1 MTSYRDIW
9 LRKQRHSKAIISK
22 NNAARE
28 LLLKQE
34 RPDIGDTSDS
44 SFSSV
49 PGPDRVYWREHQAE
63 GYDPRLQWMQ
73 GENGQ
78 FYYDGRSG
86 ARSFSQPEGFLTHD
100 EETIVINSIYDATDH
115 TITPEQAARLF
126 SSALGESDEE
136 GVQSWA
142 RGLAQVNGG
151 ASRDYIPQIRQR
163 AEEIRRDTLTSL
175 ARQGIYT
182 TAYVNHNPTG
192 EGLEEAQRALQE
204 EPVEE
209 VDFGDSVEVQR
220 TGEDTRGRPL
230 TEEEERELQQ
240 GVEEQLER
248 NRQRSSVSEPEPTRE
263 VPEYVKAGI
272 KEEIYQQLSPWGKE
286 ALSSPNLRATRKLWE
301 GAVDVIVVK
310 ANDAVK
316 PPSYTE
322 SGASVSNS
330 ADKQGRPLTEMKRR
344 GGILNWM
351 RNVPRGEFNAANQ
364 IIDRYN
370 REVDAGREEGPKKKK
385 ARRLSFS
392 QWMVERDKTFQS
404 ALTRAFTAQQ
414 TNKRDSGSYY
424 TPSVANFSNSGSSV
438 IGVPTS
444 SWIAQNG
451 QTVRERH
458 QKVDSFLRTPIP
470 SYAKVF
476 PPQDCK
482 EGSPLVSRSNYA
494 NFVRSL
500 VEAWMNC
507 NKEKITSPVKRVNL
521 ENWGFG
527 ENTANGIQ
535 SSIAMGSGTNNAVA
549 SIDANGEVEASITWS
564 GGGGEYYVGSFGA
577 SAKSTPIYP
586 NKEIEQALSDAIS
599 DESISVDDRKK
610 LRNILRGWRRYGQP
624 HPSER
629 VRGQINRRGAHDAI
643 GGFFKRFLED
653 PSATKI
659 SNGPLSPYVSDLY
672 SRFGFVNGRIALR
685 HNILWSAVTAFPE
698 YVPESE
704 LSKWVDD
711 AGNLIQ
717 KSFLVADTKKRD
729 TIIKDNPLDGLQHM
743 LSDLIMKQDNSES
756 KEKETAWTTEFF
768 MEHQGFETEEEYEEW
783 LQSLNGLVTGP
794 IEDED

>member
-1 MTSYRDIW
+1 M
-9 LRKQRHSKAIISK
+9 
-22 NNAARE
+22 
-28 LLLKQE
+28 
-34 RPDIGDTSDS
+34 
-44 SFSSV
+44 
-49 PGPDRVYWREHQAE
+49 
-63 GYDPRLQWMQ
+63 
-73 GENGQ
+73 
-78 FYYDGRSG
+78 
-86 ARSFSQPEGFLTHD
+86 
-100 EETIVINSIYDATDH
+100 
-115 TITPEQAARLF
+115 
-126 SSALGESDEE
+126 
-136 GVQSWA
+136 
-142 RGLAQVNGG
+142 
-151 ASRDYIPQIRQR
+151 
-163 AEEIRRDTLTSL
+163 
-175 ARQGIYT
+175 
-182 TAYVNHNPTG
+182 
-192 EGLEEAQRALQE
+192 
-204 EPVEE
+204 
-209 VDFGDSVEVQR
+209 
-220 TGEDTRGRPL
+220 
-230 TEEEERELQQ
+230 
-240 GVEEQLER
+240 
-248 NRQRSSVSEPEPTRE
+248 
-263 VPEYVKAGI
+263 
-272 KEEIYQQLSPWGKE
+272 
-286 ALSSPNLRATRKLWE
+286 
-301 GAVDVIVVK
+301 VK

>member
-100 EETIVINSIYDATDH
+100 EETIVINSFYDATDH

-151 ASRDYIPQIRQR
+151 DSRDYIPQIRQR

-220 TGEDTRGRPL
+220 TGE
-230 TEEEERELQQ
+230 
-240 GVEEQLER
+240 EQPEP
-248 NRQRSSVSEPEPTRE
+248 EPEPTRE
-263 VPEYVKAGI
+263 APEYVKAGI

-286 ALSSPNLRATRKLWE
+286 ALSSLNLRATRKLWE

-392 QWMVERDKTFQS
+392 QWMVERDKTFQH
-404 ALTRAFTAQQ
+404 ALTRAFDAQQ

-444 SWIAQNG
+444 SWVSQNG

-458 QKVDSFLRTPIP
+458 QRVDSFLRTPIP
-470 SYAKVF
+470 TYAKVF

-507 NKEKITSPVKRVNL
+507 NCLLYTSP
-521 ENWGFG
+521 
-527 ENTANGIQ
+527 
-535 SSIAMGSGTNNAVA
+535 
-549 SIDANGEVEASITWS
+549 
-564 GGGGEYYVGSFGA
+564 
-577 SAKSTPIYP
+577 
-586 NKEIEQALSDAIS
+586 
-599 DESISVDDRKK
+599 
-610 LRNILRGWRRYGQP
+610 
-624 HPSER
+624 
-629 VRGQINRRGAHDAI
+629 
-643 GGFFKRFLED
+643 
-653 PSATKI
+653 
-659 SNGPLSPYVSDLY
+659 SP
-672 SRFGFVNGRIALR
+672 
-685 HNILWSAVTAFPE
+685 
-698 YVPESE
+698 
-704 LSKWVDD
+704 
-711 AGNLIQ
+711 
-717 KSFLVADTKKRD
+717 RD
-729 TIIKDNPLDGLQHM
+729 
-743 LSDLIMKQDNSES
+743 
-756 KEKETAWTTEFF
+756 
-768 MEHQGFETEEEYEEW
+768 
-783 LQSLNGLVTGP
+783 
-794 IEDED
+794 